1 MMEKKYLMID
11 GYMLNKV
18 LDNPKEIIGIKKFDD
33 TKILIDTDEKLTD
46 DISLKNVVILMT
58 CVIKDDS
65 KFYPQIFFKE
75 ALFVK

>member
-1 MMEKKYLMID
+1 MID

-18 LDNPKEIIGIKKFDD
+18 LGNPKEIIGIKRFDD
-33 TKILIDTDEKLTD
+33 SKILIDTDEKLPD

-65 KFYPQIFFKE
+65 KCYPQIFFKE

>member
-1 MMEKKYLMID
+1 MEKKYLMID

-18 LDNPKEIIGIKKFDD
+18 LGNPKEIIGIKRFDD
-33 TKILIDTDEKLTD
+33 SKILIDTDEKLPD

-65 KFYPQIFFKE
+65 KFYPQTFFEE

>member
-18 LDNPKEIIGIKKFDD
+18 LGNPKEIIGIKRFDD
-33 TKILIDTDEKLTD
+33 TKILIDTDEKLPD
-46 DISLKNVVILMT
+46 DISLKNVVIPMT

-65 KFYPQIFFKE
+65 KFYPQTIFEE

>member
-1 MMEKKYLMID
+1 MEKKYLMID

>member
-46 DISLKNVVILMT
+46 DISFKNVVILMT